1 MDGPLGANGRWK
13 WQTIHFDPFGPSTF
27 DRIRM
32 THLRLK
38 LQFLEFK
45 KAFLKFDT
53 DGNGYITKSE
63 LKKAM
68 KELGE
73 KLSKEELADMMN
85 EGNSLTYS

>member
-1 MDGPLGANGRWK
+1 MRRRANDK
-13 WQTIHFDPFGPSTF
+13 
-27 DRIRM
+27 
-32 THLRLK
+32 
-38 LQFLEFK
+38 QFLELE

-85 EGNSLTYS
+85 EGSCLIFIKFNSHIHKLLPVSL

>member
-1 MDGPLGANGRWK
+1 MC
-13 WQTIHFDPFGPSTF
+13 
-27 DRIRM
+27 RI
-32 THLRLK
+32 T
-38 LQFLEFK
+38 QFLELE

-85 EGNSLTYS
+85 EGNCLIFIQSYSQQLRRFLCRFEYDSITV

>member
-1 MDGPLGANGRWK
+1 MRWR
-13 WQTIHFDPFGPSTF
+13 P
-27 DRIRM
+27 M
-32 THLRLK
+32 TNNFWNL
-38 LQFLEFK
+38 K

-85 EGNSLTYS
+85 EGSCLIFIQFNSHIHRL

>member
-1 MDGPLGANGRWK
+1 MRGRANDK
-13 WQTIHFDPFGPSTF
+13 
-27 DRIRM
+27 
-32 THLRLK
+32 
-38 LQFLEFK
+38 QFLELE

-85 EGNSLTYS
+85 EGSCLIFSDTSRCHIRSNNLKKKFARVVV

>member
-1 MDGPLGANGRWK
+1 MSNDTK
-13 WQTIHFDPFGPSTF
+13 
-27 DRIRM
+27 
-32 THLRLK
+32 
-38 LQFLEFK
+38 FLELEE
-45 KAFLKFDT
+45 AFLKFDT

-85 EGNSLTYS
+85 EGNCLIFIQSYSQHLRRLL

>member
-1 MDGPLGANGRWK
+1 
-13 WQTIHFDPFGPSTF
+13 
-27 DRIRM
+27 M

-85 EGNSLTYS
+85 EGNCLTLRSFTVLSKKLAKRVDFLTRS

>member
-1 MDGPLGANGRWK
+1 MWHIICP
-13 WQTIHFDPFGPSTF
+13 
-27 DRIRM
+27 IR
-32 THLRLK
+32 
-38 LQFLEFK
+38 QFLELE

-85 EGNSLTYS
+85 EGNCLILLRVILTTSTTLFCWFKYDFITV